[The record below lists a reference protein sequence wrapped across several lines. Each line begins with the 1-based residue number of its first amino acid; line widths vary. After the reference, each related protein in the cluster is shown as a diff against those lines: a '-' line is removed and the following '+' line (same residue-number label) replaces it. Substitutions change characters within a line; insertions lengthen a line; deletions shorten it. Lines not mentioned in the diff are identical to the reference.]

1 MEKIYLKRIKELR
14 QEQSRTQINVST
26 LLGIDQSYYSKLER
40 GKHDI
45 SLKELMKIAEFY
57 NVSMDYLVERT
68 DKKEIN
74 K

>member
-57 NVSMDYLVERT
+57 NVSLDYLAERT

>member
-45 SLKELMKIAEFY
+45 SLKELIKIAEFY
-57 NVSMDYLVERT
+57 NVSLDYLVERT

>member
-45 SLKELMKIAEFY
+45 SLKELIKIAEFY
-57 NVSMDYLVERT
+57 NVSLDYLAERT

>member
-57 NVSMDYLVERT
+57 NVSLDYLVERT